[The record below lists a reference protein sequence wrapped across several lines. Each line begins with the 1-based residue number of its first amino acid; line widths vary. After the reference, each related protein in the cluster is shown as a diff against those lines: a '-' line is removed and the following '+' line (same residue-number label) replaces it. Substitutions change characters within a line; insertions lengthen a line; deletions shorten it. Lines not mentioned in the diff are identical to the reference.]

1 MATDENNKNLSSG
14 DSKKLPKP
22 SIVNK
27 HPMNDPLQIS
37 DPIIAKVIKDAF
49 LIKYAQINNEK
60 RKLEIDELGAM
71 FATCQEFMQS
81 FIILGYD
88 LNGHPIQ
95 PIVHAHNQQEADALG
110 TYLNKFLHSNIQ
122 EIDFSGEP

>member
-1 MATDENNKNLSSG
+1 
-14 DSKKLPKP
+14 
-22 SIVNK
+22 
-27 HPMNDPLQIS
+27 MNDPLQIS
-37 DPIIAKVIKDAF
+37 DPLIAKVIKDAF
-49 LIKYAQINNEK
+49 LIKYAQLNNEK
-60 RKLEIDELGAM
+60 RKYEIDELGAM

-88 LNGHPIQ
+88 LNGQPIQ

>member
-1 MATDENNKNLSSG
+1 MATDENNKKLSSG
-14 DSKKLPKP
+14 DGKKLPKP
-22 SIVNK
+22 IVTNVT
-27 HPMNDPLQIS
+27 PMNDPLQIS
-37 DPIIAKVIKDAF
+37 DPLIAKVIKDAF
-49 LIKYAQINNEK
+49 LIKYAQLNNEK
-60 RKLEIDELGAM
+60 RKYEIDELGAM

-88 LNGHPIQ
+88 LNGQPIQ